1 MVAGDTGTAMVL
13 AMAFPETGAMP
24 FRSTD
29 ADHTVIK
36 TVTKTD
42 INMDTDTTLD
52 MTPDMTLDM
61 GIPVTQGGT
70 QATTRILRIRAI
82 TILLI
87 RHGHTRRSAMAYSN
101 RMAGKLPGLPQR
113 KLWPDEP

>member
-13 AMAFPETGAMP
+13 AMAIPETGAVP

-29 ADHTVIK
+29 ADHTVTK
-36 TVTKTD
+36 TV
-42 INMDTDTTLD
+42 INMDTDTTTD
-52 MTPDMTLDM
+52 MTLDMTLDM
-61 GIPVTQGGT
+61 GIPITQGGT

-87 RHGHTRRSAMAYSN
+87 RHGHTRRSALVYSV
-101 RMAGKLPGLPQR
+101 RMAGKLPGLPWR
-113 KLWPDEP
+113 KLWPD